1 MKNNPWKNIKKSEN
15 NIHLSGILADK
26 NHILEFYWAK
36 DSFGNLLFVLN
47 AASEIIV
54 NSKIPQLNGIE
65 IIIGKHDRNNQL
77 VFTLSSKEDKD
88 MFHTLCIDMIESTK
102 DMQDEEYAIKTILK
116 RLEKWQYFLRS
127 RRKVIDKRQLKG
139 LIGELLFIQHYLLKN
154 YDAEDTLTFW
164 RAPLQSV
171 QDFEFNS
178 FAVEVKTKSS
188 VNSITISAYEQLF
201 SELDHLLLYVA
212 TLNDSTDKTPEA
224 FNIYDLIDVI
234 RNDIKM
240 KNSILEEKFNNLLML
255 YGFIELEEYGEY
267 YFLFISDQ
275 FYEVTKEFPKISIL
289 PDGVESLTYRINL
302 DKCKAFLAN
311 KEILIKAGID
321 NEQC

>member
-1 MKNNPWKNIKKSEN
+1 MKSSPWNNIKRSES
-15 NIHLSGILADK
+15 NIHLNGILADK
-26 NHILEFYWAK
+26 SHLLEFYWAK

-65 IIIGKHDRNNQL
+65 ISIGKHDRNNQL
-77 VFTLSSKEDKD
+77 VFTLASEEDKY
-88 MFHTLCIDMIESTK
+88 MFHTLCKDLIESTK
-102 DMQDEEYAIKTILK
+102 DMKDEEYAIKTVLK
-116 RLEKWQYFLRS
+116 RLEKWQYFLKS

-139 LIGELLFIQHYLLKN
+139 LIGELLFLKHYLLKN
-154 YDAEDTLTFW
+154 YDVEDALTFW

-224 FNIYDLIDVI
+224 FNIYELIDEI
-234 RNDIKM
+234 RDDIKT
-240 KNSILEEKFNNLLML
+240 KNSVLEEKFNNLLVH
-255 YGFIELEEYGEY
+255 YGFIELEEYREY
-267 YFLFISDQ
+267 YFLFIADE
-275 FYEVTKEFPKISIL
+275 FYEVTEDFPKISTL
-289 PDGVESLTYRINL
+289 PDGVESLNYRINL
-302 DKCKAFLAN
+302 DKCKAFLAD
-311 KEILIKAGID
+311 KKILIKAGIN
-321 NEQC
+321 NE

>member
-1 MKNNPWKNIKKSEN
+1 MKSSPWNNIKRSES
-15 NIHLSGILADK
+15 NIHLNGILADK
-26 NHILEFYWAK
+26 SHLLEFYWAK

-65 IIIGKHDRNNQL
+65 ISIGKHDRNNQL
-77 VFTLSSKEDKD
+77 VFTLASEEDKY
-88 MFHTLCIDMIESTK
+88 MFHTLCKDLIESTK
-102 DMQDEEYAIKTILK
+102 DMKDEEYAIKTVLK
-116 RLEKWQYFLRS
+116 RLEKWQYFLKS
-127 RRKVIDKRQLKG
+127 RRKIIDKRQLKG
-139 LIGELLFIQHYLLKN
+139 LIGELLFLEHYLLKN
-154 YDAEDTLTFW
+154 YDAEDALTFW

-171 QDFEFNS
+171 QDFEFSS

-224 FNIYDLIDVI
+224 FNIYDLIDKI
-234 RNDIKM
+234 RDDIKT
-240 KNSILEEKFNNLLML
+240 KNSILEEKFNNLLVH
-255 YGFIELEEYGEY
+255 YGFIELEEYREY
-267 YFLFISDQ
+267 YFLFITDE
-275 FYEVTKEFPKISIL
+275 FYEVTEDFPKISTL

-302 DKCKAFLAN
+302 DKCKAFLAD
-311 KEILIKAGID
+311 KEILIKAGIN
-321 NEQC
+321 NE

>member
-1 MKNNPWKNIKKSEN
+1 MMKSNPWN
-15 NIHLSGILADK
+15 NIERSESNIRLNGILADK
-26 NHILEFYWAK
+26 SHLLEFYWAK

-65 IIIGKHDRNNQL
+65 ISIGKHDRNNQL
-77 VFTLSSKEDKD
+77 VFTLASEEDKY
-88 MFHTLCIDMIESTK
+88 MFHTLCKDLIESTK
-102 DMQDEEYAIKTILK
+102 DMKDEEYAIKTVLK
-116 RLEKWQYFLRS
+116 RLEKWQYFLKS
-127 RRKVIDKRQLKG
+127 RRKIIDKRQLKG
-139 LIGELLFIQHYLLKN
+139 LIGELLFLEHYLLKN
-154 YDAEDTLTFW
+154 YDAEDALTFW

-171 QDFEFNS
+171 QDFEFSS

-224 FNIYDLIDVI
+224 FNIYDLIDKI
-234 RNDIKM
+234 RDDIKT
-240 KNSILEEKFNNLLML
+240 KNSILEEKFNNLLVH
-255 YGFIELEEYGEY
+255 YGFIELEEYREY
-267 YFLFISDQ
+267 YFLFITDE
-275 FYEVTKEFPKISIL
+275 FYEVTEDFPKISTL

-302 DKCKAFLAN
+302 DKCKAFLAD
-311 KEILIKAGID
+311 KEILIKAGIN
-321 NEQC
+321 NE

>member
-1 MKNNPWKNIKKSEN
+1 MMKSNPWN
-15 NIHLSGILADK
+15 NIERSESNIRLNGILADK
-26 NHILEFYWAK
+26 SHLLEFYWAK

-65 IIIGKHDRNNQL
+65 ISIGKHDRNNQL
-77 VFTLSSKEDKD
+77 VFTLASEEDKY
-88 MFHTLCIDMIESTK
+88 MFHTLCKDLIESTK
-102 DMQDEEYAIKTILK
+102 DMKDEEYAIKTVLK
-116 RLEKWQYFLRS
+116 RLEKWQYFLKS
-127 RRKVIDKRQLKG
+127 RRKIIDKRQLKG
-139 LIGELLFIQHYLLKN
+139 LIGELLFLEHYLLKN
-154 YDAEDTLTFW
+154 YDAEDALTFW

-171 QDFEFNS
+171 QDFEFSS

-224 FNIYDLIDVI
+224 FNIYDLIDKI
-234 RNDIKM
+234 RDDIKT
-240 KNSILEEKFNNLLML
+240 KNSILEEKFNNLLVH
-255 YGFIELEEYGEY
+255 YGFIGLEEYREY
-267 YFLFISDQ
+267 YFLFITDE
-275 FYEVTKEFPKISIL
+275 FYEVTEDFPKISTL

-302 DKCKAFLAN
+302 DKCKAFLAD
-311 KEILIKAGID
+311 KEILIKAGIN
-321 NEQC
+321 NE